1 MRAAMSA
8 ASRIRPMS
16 LLLLALLGCSGGP
29 SEPSTGGGLRASILG
44 LPAGAAAGVTVTGP
58 GGFSRVLT
66 STTTLSQLTAG
77 TYAISATAV
86 STSAAQY
93 SPSPVS
99 QSVAVNNSQSTATI
113 VYAATTG
120 SLSVN
125 ISGLGTSKTAAVTVS
140 GPAGYNHSVSSTTT
154 LRGLTPGDY
163 TVDAGTA
170 SSSGCTTNT
179 PAPSTQTLTI
189 AAKQTA
195 VANVS
200 YSPTAGSST
209 VNLCIAGMYLVQSVQ
224 DLSGSIP
231 LVQNR
236 DAYLRVFVVADQPNT
251 VPPTLRVTLRISNG
265 VLQMTDSVSKTLT
278 PVPTAPDESG
288 LSNSW
293 NYLVP
298 ASYVQPGVSI
308 EATVDEA
315 NLVAESD
322 DSDNAFVISPLDI
335 RPVPTLSVTLLPI
348 VQASN
353 GLKGDVTD
361 ANKSA
366 FVDVTRSMH
375 PISGVDIQ
383 VRGTPITTS
392 TALASNGDG
401 WIDALNQVNAAALAD
416 GRYYYG
422 VAKVNY
428 PSGVA
433 GIAYVSQPSLASRAA
448 MGWDA
453 FPTAAVVMAHELA
466 HNWGRKHAPCGGP
479 SDVDGSYPDPAGL
492 TDSYGL
498 DLSSAQPTLKPA
510 NLSDIMGYCD
520 TKWVSEYTYRGV
532 FDYLA
537 PSALPVSAGS
547 FNQPVQPTLLVWGH
561 LDNDVLVLNP
571 AFQISAHP
579 ILPSTGGPYLIEG
592 RAADGSRV
600 FSQSFRMNE
609 IADLPGTHRSFAF
622 TLPLSDAQ
630 SARLTSI
637 RLSGEGRVAD
647 ISAAA
652 VTSPTTAPVPPGE
665 PQLRRQTSARVALR
679 WDPRPYPMIMVRDP
693 DTGDVLSFARGGE
706 VQVVTGKSRVDLVLS
721 NGVQSIRKRVRVT
734 Q

>member
-1 MRAAMSA
+1 MGACRLGLSRPGFASLNQRLISGSQARRCKRCRCRTQDTSINFASRSMRAAMSA
-8 ASRIRPMS
+8 ATRIRPIS

-29 SEPSTGGGLRASILG
+29 SEPSTGGGLRVSILG

-58 GGFSRVLT
+58 GGVSRVPT

-77 TYAISATAV
+77 TYAISATDV

-113 VYAATTG
+113 IYAASTG

-140 GPAGYNHSVSSTTT
+140 GPAGYNRSLSSTTT

-170 SSSGCTTNT
+170 SSSGCTSST
-179 PAPSTQTLTI
+179 PAPSTPTLTI

-200 YSPTAGSST
+200 YSPTAGSTT
-209 VNLCIAGMYLVQSVQ
+209 VDLCIAGMYLVQSVQ

-236 DAYLRVFVVADQPNT
+236 DAYLRVFPVADIANT
-251 VPPTLRVTLRISNG
+251 PAPVIQLRLLLGGVPQGLPIIVNPTRAT
-265 VLQMTDSVSKTLT
+265 
-278 PVPTAPDESG
+278 VPTAADESD
-288 LSNSW
+288 LNNSW
-293 NYLVP
+293 NYRVDKSLIQ
-298 ASYVQPGVSI
+298 AGLSI
-308 EATVDEA
+308 EATVDPTNTVIES
-315 NLVAESD
+315 NESD
-322 DSDNAFVISPLDI
+322 NVSTLTPLDI
-335 RPVPTLSVTLLPI
+335 RPVPTLSVTMLPI
-348 VQASN
+348 LQTSN
-353 GLKGDVTD
+353 GLVGNVTD

-366 FVDVTRSMH
+366 FLDVTRSMH
-375 PISGVDIQ
+375 PINGVDIQ

-532 FDYLA
+532 
-537 PSALPVSAGS
+537 
-547 FNQPVQPTLLVWGH
+547 
-561 LDNDVLVLNP
+561 
-571 AFQISAHP
+571 
-579 ILPSTGGPYLIEG
+579 
-592 RAADGSRV
+592 
-600 FSQSFRMNE
+600 
-609 IADLPGTHRSFAF
+609 
-622 TLPLSDAQ
+622 
-630 SARLTSI
+630 
-637 RLSGEGRVAD
+637 
-647 ISAAA
+647 
-652 VTSPTTAPVPPGE
+652 
-665 PQLRRQTSARVALR
+665 
-679 WDPRPYPMIMVRDP
+679 
-693 DTGDVLSFARGGE
+693 
-706 VQVVTGKSRVDLVLS
+706 
-721 NGVQSIRKRVRVT
+721 
-734 Q
+734 